1 MKNIFKFLFISAVAV
16 AAYSSCSD
24 EELGESIFDT
34 TEKPLDRNSYSFA
47 LDSFAKR
54 EFLIPYNLKF
64 IYRMEDIGSDMDKN
78 LTPAPYGNSVKLAV
92 LSKYLWYDVY
102 KALAGEHEVF
112 LKKYSPRIIHVIGS
126 KDYNPT
132 QGTETL
138 GVAEGGIKITLTN
151 VTQLNESNIEMM
163 NKYFFKTM
171 HHEFSHILDQTKLR
185 PSAFNI
191 ISNTQ
196 YDAMGWADTPDS
208 VAFGKGFVSPYASSA
223 VGEDWVENIAEYVTN
238 DSISW
243 SLLLEA
249 SRYDW
254 ELIDIEDVSA
264 YMKLASGADLDTV
277 GYYKA
282 SESGDGNKIYRRV
295 YERNAAGYIVLDE
308 KGKPKPVNVDGY
320 SGYDVIMQKVDFVR
334 NYLMDNFQI
343 DLDQLREMV
352 QNRMYVK
359 NSAGYWQLDSHGRM
373 VNKLTQPTVS
383 NPSVTLIDSLTNEV
397 YSLKVN

>member
-1 MKNIFKFLFISAVAV
+1 MKNIFKFLFISAVTV

-24 EELGESIFDT
+24 DELGESIFDI
-34 TEKPLDRNSYSFA
+34 TEKPLDRNSYTFA

-54 EFLIPYNLKF
+54 EFLQPYNLKF

-78 LTPAPYGNSVKLAV
+78 LTPAPYDNSVKLAV
-92 LSKYLWYDVY
+92 LAKYLWYDVY
-102 KALAGEHEVF
+102 KTLAGEHDVF

-151 VTQLNESNIEMM
+151 VNQLNVQDIEMM

-238 DSISW
+238 DSVSW

-254 ELIDIEDVSA
+254 EMIDIEDASA

-277 GYYKA
+277 GYYHP

-295 YERNAAGYIVLDE
+295 YERNAMGYIVPDAH
-308 KGKPKPVNVDGY
+308 GKPIPVNVDGY
-320 SGYDVIMQKVDFVR
+320 VGYDVIMQKIEFTR
-334 NYLMDNFQI
+334 NYLKENFQI
-343 DLDQLREMV
+343 DLDALRDMV
-352 QNRMYVK
+352 QARMFVK
-359 NSAGYWQLDSHGRM
+359 NSAGYWQLDSHGDLI
-373 VNKLTQPTVS
+373 NKLSAPTVS
-383 NPSVTLIDSLTNEV
+383 NPSVSLIDSLTNEV
-397 YSLKVN
+397 YSLNFK

>member
-1 MKNIFKFLFISAVAV
+1 MKNIFKFLFISAVTV
-16 AAYSSCSD
+16 AAYSSCND
-24 EELGESIFDT
+24 DELGESIFDI
-34 TEKPLDRNSYSFA
+34 TEKPLDRTSYTFA

-54 EFLIPYNLKF
+54 EFLQPYNLKF

-78 LTPAPYGNSVKLAV
+78 LTPAPYDNSVKLAV
-92 LSKYLWYDVY
+92 LAKYLWYDVY
-102 KALAGEHEVF
+102 KSLAGEHDVF

-151 VTQLNESNIEMM
+151 VTQLNVQDIEMM

-185 PSAFNI
+185 PSAFNV

-223 VGEDWVENIAEYVTN
+223 VGEDWVENIAEYVTQ
-238 DSISW
+238 DSVSW
-243 SLLLEA
+243 SHLLEA

-254 ELIDIEDVSA
+254 EMIDIEDASA
-264 YMKLASGADLDTV
+264 YWKLANGADLDTV
-277 GYYKA
+277 GYYHP

-295 YERNAAGYIVLDE
+295 YERNAMGYIVPDAN
-308 KGKPKPVNVDGY
+308 GKPIPVNVDGY
-320 SGYDVIMQKVDFVR
+320 VGYDVIMQKIEFTR
-334 NYLMDNFQI
+334 NYLKDNFQI
-343 DLDQLREMV
+343 DLDALRDMV
-352 QNRMYVK
+352 QSRMFAK
-359 NSAGYWQLDSHGRM
+359 NSAGYWQLDAHGDL
-373 VNKLTQPTVS
+373 VNKLSAPTVT
-383 NPSVTLIDSLTNEV
+383 NPSVSLIDSLANEV
-397 YSLKVN
+397 YSLNVK